1 MGKAS
6 VPRYVRVFADV
17 RMADIGE
24 VGGKNASLGE
34 LAQAFPRDRVPVPD
48 GFALTATA
56 YWAFLDANNLR
67 LPIAT
72 LMRRYHRREIGLLS
86 AGQRARALIMKAAF
100 PEGMRKEILDA
111 YATLTRRTGTRSVA
125 VRSSATAEDLPHA
138 SFAGQHES
146 YLNIRG
152 RAQLLAA
159 CRRCIASL
167 FNDRAIAYRERNKF
181 ADMKVALSV
190 GVQAMVR
197 SDKGGAGVMFTLDP
211 ESGFP
216 KVVRIEG
223 AWGLG
228 EMVVKGTITPD
239 SYMVFKPLLNDL
251 KARPIVEASLG
262 GARQKMTYGRGRTAT
277 RIVPTTARE
286 RRRPVLNDDDVLTL
300 ARWGVEIEKHY
311 RQPMDIEWAK
321 DGRTGRLFI
330 IQARPET
337 VQSHAD
343 HSQDTYRIVSA
354 GKLRASG
361 LAIGNAVAVG
371 PVFRVKSPHD
381 AAKFP
386 KGAILVARHTDP
398 DWVPLMRRARAII
411 TEQGGR
417 TSHAAIV
424 SREFGLPAVIGAAG
438 AKTLKTGETV
448 TVSTCEGDEG
458 KVYAGTA
465 RYTLRKHNPARTG
478 STRTEI
484 MVNLANPA
492 AAMRWWRM
500 PMAGI
505 GLARMEFIIA
515 NHIKIHPLALARF
528 GTLKDRNAR
537 RLIAQLTAGEGKEE
551 YFIDRLARGI
561 ARLAAL
567 CHPHPIIVRTSDFK
581 TNEYAALVGGRQFE
595 PKEENPMIGWRGAS
609 RYYSPDY
616 ADGFALEC
624 AAIARAR
631 DKLGFKNIIVMI
643 PFCRTPEEADK
654 VLKEMKANGLTRGRG
669 GLQVFVMCEIP
680 SNVILAEEFA
690 KRFDGFS
697 IGSNDLTQLT
707 LGCDRDS
714 RTLAPLFREDN
725 PAVQWSIRH
734 VIAAA
739 HAAGRKVGFCGQAPS
754 DDPRYA
760 SFLVA
765 AGIDSISVTPD
776 SFAAVKASVAAAEKR
791 SD

>member
-1 MGKAS
+1 M
-6 VPRYVRVFADV
+6 
-17 RMADIGE
+17 
-24 VGGKNASLGE
+24 
-34 LAQAFPRDRVPVPD
+34 
-48 GFALTATA
+48 
-56 YWAFLDANNLR
+56 
-67 LPIAT
+67 
-72 LMRRYHRREIGLLS
+72 
-86 AGQRARALIMKAAF
+86 
-100 PEGMRKEILDA
+100 
-111 YATLTRRTGTRSVA
+111 
-125 VRSSATAEDLPHA
+125 
-138 SFAGQHES
+138 
-146 YLNIRG
+146 
-152 RAQLLAA
+152 
-159 CRRCIASL
+159 ASL
-167 FNDRAIAYRERNKF
+167 FNDRAIAYRQRNGF
-181 ADMKVALSV
+181 EDMKVALSV
-190 GVQAMVR
+190 GVQLMVR
-197 SDKGGAGVMFTLDP
+197 SDKGAAGVMFTLDP

-239 SYMVFKPLLNDL
+239 SYTVFKPLLERPNVT
-251 KARPIVEASLG
+251 PIVELTFG
-262 GARQKMTYGRGRTAT
+262 GAHRKMIYGHRGGTAT
-277 RIVPTTARE
+277 RIVPTSARE
-286 RRRPVLNDDDVLTL
+286 RRTPVLNEQEVLVL
-300 ARWGVEIEKHY
+300 ARWATAIERYYK
-311 RQPMDIEWAK
+311 QPMDIEWAK
-321 DGRTGRLFI
+321 DGVSGALYI

-337 VQSHAD
+337 VQAHA
-343 HSQDTYRIVSA
+343 SQSQASYRIVRS
-354 GKLRASG
+354 GKVLASG
-361 LAIGNAVAVG
+361 LAIGNGVAAG
-371 PVFRVKSPHD
+371 QVFRMKSPKD
-381 AAKFP
+381 TAKFP
-386 KGAILVARHTDP
+386 QGAILVARHTDP

-424 SREFGLPAVIGAAG
+424 SREFGLPAVIGAPRAR
-438 AKTLKTGETV
+438 ALKTGQTV

-465 RYTLRKHNPARTG
+465 QYTARTRNM
-478 STRTEI
+478 SVAKKTRTEI

-500 PMAGI
+500 PIAGI

-528 GTLKDRNAR
+528 AQLKDQSAR
-537 RLIAQLTAGEGKEE
+537 RMISRLTAGENKKD

-561 ARLAAL
+561 GRLAAL
-567 CHPHPIIVRTSDFK
+567 CYPRPIIVRTSDFK

-631 DKLGFKNIIVMI
+631 EQMGFDNIVVMI

-654 VLKEMKANGLTRGRG
+654 VLKEMASNGLRRGRK

-680 SNVILAEEFA
+680 SNVILAKEFA
-690 KRFDGFS
+690 GRFDGFS

-725 PAVQWSIRH
+725 AAVQWSIRH

-739 HAAGRKVGFCGQAPS
+739 HASNVKVGFCGQAPS

-760 SFLVA
+760 AFLVD

-776 SFAAVKASVAAAEKR
+776 SFSAVKASVAAAEGRRKR
-791 SD
+791 R